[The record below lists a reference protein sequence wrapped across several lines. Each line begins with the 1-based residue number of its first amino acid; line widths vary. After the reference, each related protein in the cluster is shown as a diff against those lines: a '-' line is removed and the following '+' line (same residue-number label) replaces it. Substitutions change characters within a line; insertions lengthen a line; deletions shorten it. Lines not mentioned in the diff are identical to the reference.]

1 MLKRKRR
8 LIASGRLKK
17 GFMCGIAF
25 QHELGEEVL
34 GSATMPAE
42 VFSTV
47 ESMKNLRTRTTTY
60 HRKCG
65 IVEVEIRFKRWV
77 EKPT

>member
-1 MLKRKRR
+1 
-8 LIASGRLKK
+8 LIDSGRVKK
-17 GFMCGIAF
+17 GFMYGIDFSPSRAAIA
-25 QHELGEEVL
+25 VL
-34 GSATMPAE
+34 GGEIVSMPVE

-47 ESMKNLRTRTTTY
+47 ESMKNLREDDRDATDRAMS
-60 HRKCG
+60 G